1 MKYSFSLL
9 SICILSFI
17 IVFSCS
23 TEEEESVAPVV
34 QTPQPEPEP
43 EPVEYTLTVSAAV
56 GGAVSTEGGTY
67 DEGTE
72 VTFSATPSDGYRF
85 TGWEGSDS
93 TNESLTISLN
103 SNQTYQ
109 ALFELIPIDS
119 DSDGV
124 IDSEDAWPYNSF
136 LTYDDWGESKDEYS
150 ELFYTSD
157 ISELDI
163 EGMIKDFRMIE
174 DNLGKFGGEFYFIGT
189 DIDAALEL
197 AQTYCTRKVERGQ
210 LFYYNGNS
218 IPDGYTLEQI
228 HSACVCE
235 MMAPHAPTDW
245 TDTNGDFFTN
255 DLANYVGI
263 FERYRRAK
271 AEGSFTGGGI
281 ANRNLNLRGAYY
293 TSPQGYDPLTYKEG
307 TPPWAYLEF
316 LLIEFVPYIYA
327 IYNDSRETFTDVT
340 GNTKR
345 IGGGPD
351 WISGGRN
358 FFLNYIIRKWH
369 NDGIYTLPSWAPN
382 NITQNL
388 RAYMSDVMS
397 KVQDQYQTCPN
408 FRLEDLFS
416 TGVPP
421 NGSCTYYE
429 LGAWAHAYLSHK
441 VDNPYVFTEVLM
453 PKVNELGFD
462 NAFQE
467 TFDLDF
473 DQLNSEFKDFLSLP
487 LEQQLEIIPDI

>member
-1 MKYSFSLL
+1 MKYSLPLL

-34 QTPQPEPEP
+34 QTPQPEPES

>member
-1 MKYSFSLL
+1 MKYSLPLL

-271 AEGSFTGGGI
+271 VEGAFAGGGI

>member
-1 MKYSFSLL
+1 
-9 SICILSFI
+9 
-17 IVFSCS
+17 
-23 TEEEESVAPVV
+23 
-34 QTPQPEPEP
+34 
-43 EPVEYTLTVSAAV
+43 
-56 GGAVSTEGGTY
+56 
-67 DEGTE
+67 
-72 VTFSATPSDGYRF
+72 
-85 TGWEGSDS
+85 
-93 TNESLTISLN
+93 
-103 SNQTYQ
+103 
-109 ALFELIPIDS
+109 
-119 DSDGV
+119 
-124 IDSEDAWPYNSF
+124 
-136 LTYDDWGESKDEYS
+136 
-150 ELFYTSD
+150 
-157 ISELDI
+157 
-163 EGMIKDFRMIE
+163 
-174 DNLGKFGGEFYFIGT
+174 
-189 DIDAALEL
+189 
-197 AQTYCTRKVERGQ
+197 
-210 LFYYNGNS
+210 
-218 IPDGYTLEQI
+218 
-228 HSACVCE
+228 

>member
-1 MKYSFSLL
+1 MKYSLPLL

>member
-1 MKYSFSLL
+1 MKYSLPLL

-174 DNLGKFGGEFYFIGT
+174 DNPGKFGGEFYFIGT

>member
-1 MKYSFSLL
+1 MKYSLPLL

-307 TPPWAYLEF
+307 RTPWAYLEF

-345 IGGGPD
+345 LGGGPD

-369 NDGIYTLPSWAPN
+369 NDGVYTLPSWAPN

-388 RAYMSDVMS
+388 REYMSDVMS
-397 KVQDQYQTCPN
+397 KVQEQYQTCPN
-408 FRLEDLFS
+408 FRLEDLLS

-441 VDNPYVFTEVLM
+441 VGNPYVFTEVLM
-453 PKVNELGFD
+453 PKVNELGFN

>member
-1 MKYSFSLL
+1 
-9 SICILSFI
+9 
-17 IVFSCS
+17 
-23 TEEEESVAPVV
+23 
-34 QTPQPEPEP
+34 
-43 EPVEYTLTVSAAV
+43 
-56 GGAVSTEGGTY
+56 
-67 DEGTE
+67 
-72 VTFSATPSDGYRF
+72 
-85 TGWEGSDS
+85 
-93 TNESLTISLN
+93 
-103 SNQTYQ
+103 
-109 ALFELIPIDS
+109 
-119 DSDGV
+119 
-124 IDSEDAWPYNSF
+124 
-136 LTYDDWGESKDEYS
+136 
-150 ELFYTSD
+150 
-157 ISELDI
+157 
-163 EGMIKDFRMIE
+163 MIRDFRMIE

-210 LFYYNGNS
+210 LFYYDGNS
-218 IPDGYTLEQI
+218 IPNGYTLEQI

-271 AEGSFTGGGI
+271 VEGAFAGGGI

-307 TPPWAYLEF
+307 RTPWAYLEF

-345 IGGGPD
+345 LGGGPD

-369 NDGIYTLPSWAPN
+369 NDGVYTLPSWAPN

-388 RAYMSDVMS
+388 REYMSDVMS
-397 KVQDQYQTCPN
+397 KVQEQYQTCPN
-408 FRLEDLFS
+408 FRLEDLLS

-441 VDNPYVFTEVLM
+441 VGNPYVFTEVLM
-453 PKVNELGFD
+453 PKVNELGFN

>member
-1 MKYSFSLL
+1 MKFSLSLL

-23 TEEEESVAPVV
+23 TEEEESVAPVI
-34 QTPQPEPEP
+34 QAPQPESEPEP
-43 EPVEYTLTVSAAV
+43 EEYTLTVTAGE
-56 GGAVSTEGGTY
+56 GGTVSTEGGAY

-72 VTFSATPSDGYRF
+72 VTFTASANEGYRF

-93 TNESLTISLN
+93 TSESLTITLN

-119 DSDGV
+119 DGDG
-124 IDSEDAWPYNSF
+124 IEDSEDAWPYNPF

-163 EGMIKDFRMIE
+163 EGMIRDFRMIE

-210 LFYYNGNS
+210 LFYYDGNS
-218 IPDGYTLEQI
+218 IPNGYTLEQI

-271 AEGSFTGGGI
+271 VEGAFAGGGI

-307 TPPWAYLEF
+307 RTPWAYLEF

-345 IGGGPD
+345 LGGGPD

-369 NDGIYTLPSWAPN
+369 NDGVYTLPSWAPN

-388 RAYMSDVMS
+388 REYMSDVMS
-397 KVQDQYQTCPN
+397 KVQEQYQTCPN
-408 FRLEDLFS
+408 FRLEDLLS

-441 VDNPYVFTEVLM
+441 VGNPYVFTEVLM
-453 PKVNELGFD
+453 PKVNELGFN

>member
-1 MKYSFSLL
+1 MKFSLSLL
-9 SICILSFI
+9 STCVLSFI
-17 IVFSCS
+17 LIYGCS

-34 QTPQPEPEP
+34 QTPQPEPD
-43 EPVEYTLTVSAAV
+43 PVEYSLTVSAEE
-56 GGAVSTEGGTY
+56 GGTVSTEGGTY

-72 VTFSATPSDGYRF
+72 VTFTASANEGYRF

-93 TNESLTISLN
+93 TSESLTITLN

-119 DSDGV
+119 DGDG
-124 IDSEDAWPYNSF
+124 IEDSEDAWPYNPF

-163 EGMIKDFRMIE
+163 EGMIRDFRMIE
-174 DNLGKFGGEFYFIGT
+174 DNLGKIGGEFYFIGT

-210 LFYYNGNS
+210 LFYYDGNS
-218 IPDGYTLEQI
+218 IPNGYTLEQI

-307 TPPWAYLEF
+307 RTPWAYLEF

-345 IGGGPD
+345 LGGGPD

-369 NDGIYTLPSWAPN
+369 NDGVYTLPSWAPN

-388 RAYMSDVMS
+388 REYMSDVMS
-397 KVQDQYQTCPN
+397 KVQEQYQTCPN
-408 FRLEDLFS
+408 FRLEDLLS

-441 VDNPYVFTEVLM
+441 VGNPYVFTEVLM

>member
-1 MKYSFSLL
+1 MKYSLPLL

-210 LFYYNGNS
+210 LFYYDGNS
-218 IPDGYTLEQI
+218 IPNGYTLEQI

-369 NDGIYTLPSWAPN
+369 NDGVYTLPSWAPN

>member
-1 MKYSFSLL
+1 MKYSLPL
-9 SICILSFI
+9 ISICILSFI

>member
-1 MKYSFSLL
+1 MKYSLSLL

>member
-1 MKYSFSLL
+1 MKYSLPLL

-163 EGMIKDFRMIE
+163 EGMIRDFRMIE

-210 LFYYNGNS
+210 LFYYDGNS
-218 IPDGYTLEQI
+218 IPNGYTLEQI

-307 TPPWAYLEF
+307 RTPWAYLEF

>member
-1 MKYSFSLL
+1 MKYSLPLL

-345 IGGGPD
+345 LGGGPD

>member
-1 MKYSFSLL
+1 MKYSLPLL

-218 IPDGYTLEQI
+218 IPDGFTLEQI

>member
-1 MKYSFSLL
+1 MKYSLPLL

-23 TEEEESVAPVV
+23 TEEEESVAQVV

-67 DEGTE
+67 DEGSE
-72 VTFSATPSDGYRF
+72 VTITASASEGYRF